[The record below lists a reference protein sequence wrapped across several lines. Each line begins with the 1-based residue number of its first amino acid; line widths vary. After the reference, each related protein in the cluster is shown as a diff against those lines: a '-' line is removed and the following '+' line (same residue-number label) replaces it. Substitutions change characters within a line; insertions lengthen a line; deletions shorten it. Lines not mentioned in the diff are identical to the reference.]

1 LALESGAI
9 GMQLDTEDILQI
21 LDHFSTLKDPRSHI
35 NRKHLL
41 GELMVICVASV
52 LAGCEGP
59 IAIGRWAVMKR
70 TWLKEHLELP
80 GGIPSHD
87 TIGRLLMVIRPAA
100 FQACFANWLTAIIKA
115 KEPSLPQVDADSATP
130 AACAATPPRH
140 LAVDGKTLR
149 RSHDRRRG
157 LGPLHLVSAWAVDYG
172 VSLGQLAT
180 EEKSNE
186 ITAIPELLQQ
196 VELKGSVV
204 TIDAMGCQKE
214 IAATIVDG
222 GGDFC
227 LALKGNQGNLHAAVV
242 DYAEEQIL
250 NDFADCQVE
259 TLEHQEPKKHGR
271 QDHYTYYQ
279 FVAPAHLPGR
289 DQWKKLNSIG
299 VAIRRSQCG
308 DKETVDVRFYIT
320 SLLLNVAL
328 FAKIVRGHWAIENT
342 LHWCLDVTFREDDC
356 RVRERN
362 LTNNLAWLKRF
373 AISLLKQ
380 VKDQQSVAMRRRCC
394 GWSDE
399 YLAQV
404 LFGKEA

>member
-1 LALESGAI
+1 
-9 GMQLDTEDILQI
+9 MQLDTEDILQI
-21 LDHFSTLKDPRSHI
+21 LDHFTTLEDPRCHI

-41 GELMVICVASV
+41 GDLVVICVCAV
-52 LAGCEGP
+52 LSGCEGP
-59 IAIGRWAVMKR
+59 IAIGRWADMKAD
-70 TWLKEHLELP
+70 WLKKHLALP
-80 GGIPSHD
+80 SGIPSHD
-87 TIGRLLMVIRPAA
+87 TLGRLLMVLRPAA
-100 FQACFANWLTAIIKA
+100 FQACFANWLTAILEA
-115 KEPSLPQVDADSATP
+115 KQPSLPQNADGSSIVTL
-130 AACAATPPRH
+130 PRH

-149 RSHDRRRG
+149 GSHDRRRG

-214 IAATIVDG
+214 IAATIVAG

-242 DYAEEQIL
+242 DYAEEQVL
-250 NDFADCQVE
+250 NEFADCQVE
-259 TLEHQEPKKHGR
+259 TLEHDEKKKHGR

-279 FVAPAHLPGR
+279 FAAPAHLPGLE
-289 DQWKKLNSIG
+289 QWKKLRTIG
-299 VAIRRSQCG
+299 VAIRRSQSG

-328 FAKIVRGHWAIENT
+328 FAKIVRGHWGIENT
-342 LHWCLDVTFREDDC
+342 LHWCLDVTFREDDS

-380 VKDQQSVAMRRRCC
+380 VPDKQSIAMRRRCC
-394 GWSDE
+394 GWNDD

-404 LFGKEA
+404 LFGKKA

>member
-1 LALESGAI
+1 
-9 GMQLDTEDILQI
+9 MKLDTEDIQEI
-21 LDHFSTLKDPRSHI
+21 IQHFAALEDPRSHI
-35 NRKHLL
+35 NRKHLV
-41 GELMVICVASV
+41 GDLMVICVCAV
-52 LAGCEGP
+52 LSGCDGP
-59 IAIGRWAVMKR
+59 IAIGRWAKMKAA
-70 TWLKEHLELP
+70 WLEQHLALP

-87 TIGRLLMVIRPAA
+87 TIGRLLMVLRPSA
-100 FQACFANWLTAIIKA
+100 FQACFANWLAAIMQN
-115 KEPSLPQVDADSATP
+115 KELALQKNSDD
-130 AACAATPPRH
+130 PRVKFARH
-140 LAVDGKTLR
+140 IAIDGKSLR

-157 LGPLHLVSAWAVDYG
+157 LGPLHLVSAWAVDCG

-186 ITAIPELLQQ
+186 ITAIPQLLEQ
-196 VELKGSVV
+196 VDLKGSIV
-204 TIDAMGCQKE
+204 TIDAAGCQKE
-214 IAATIVDG
+214 IAATIVGG

-242 DYAEEQIL
+242 DYAEDKIV
-250 NDFADCQVE
+250 NDLTDCQVE
-259 TLEHQEPKKHGR
+259 TLEYQEKKQHGR

-279 FVAPAHLPGR
+279 FVAPENLPGR
-289 DQWKKLNSIG
+289 EQWKKLRSIG

-328 FAKIVRGHWAIENT
+328 FAKVVRGHWGIENT
-342 LHWCLDVTFREDDC
+342 LHWCLDVTFREDDS

-380 VKDQQSVAMRRRCC
+380 APDKQSVAMRRRCC
-394 GWSDE
+394 GWSE
-399 YLAQV
+399 NYLAQV
-404 LFGKEA
+404 LFGKDG